1 MFETAYIGWDF
12 HVWAVAI
19 TATLIGGVIRGFTGF
34 GFALILIS
42 ALLFVADP
50 ITIVP
55 LTLILDLLA
64 GLSLFARTFR
74 HVHWTGIQYLL
85 VGSAIGVPAGFACL
99 LLVAPEPMKIA
110 IYFGILASVLLIAKG
125 FRAQIGA
132 RQWHAGR
139 DRCGCRFISGSW
151 PPSCVM
157 SGAAGV
163 PGPPVIL
170 LYLSSPL
177 PVSTT
182 RATAIAFFIFVD
194 IFALGLAAYN
204 DLISV
209 DILLRCGVLFPLMAV
224 GTSAG
229 HWLYGLA
236 RPETVKRAAI
246 ILLGL
251 LAIVGIGKVLAG

>member
-74 HVHWTGIQYLL
+74 HVHWTGIQHLL
-85 VGSAIGVPAGFACL
+85 IGSAIGVPAGFACL
-99 LLVAPEPMKIA
+99 LLIAPEPMKIA
-110 IYFGILASVLLIAKG
+110 IYFGILASVLLIARG
-125 FRAQIGA
+125 FKRKSVPGNGML
-132 RQWHAGR
+132 AGT
-139 DRCGCRFISGSW
+139 GVVAG
-151 PPSCVM
+151 VM

>member
-1 MFETAYIGWDF
+1 MFETAYIGWDL

-50 ITIVP
+50 VAIVP

-74 HVHWTGIQYLL
+74 HVHWIGIQHLL
-85 VGSAIGVPAGFACL
+85 IGSAIGVPAGFACL

-110 IYFGILASVLLIAKG
+110 IYCGILASVLLIAKG
-125 FRAQIGA
+125 FKRRSVPGNSML
-132 RQWHAGR
+132 AGT
-139 DRCGCRFISGSW
+139 GVAAGF
-151 PPSCVM
+151 M

-177 PVSTT
+177 PVSTA

-204 DLISV
+204 DLISG
-209 DILLRCGVLFPLMAV
+209 DILLRCAVLFPLMAV
-224 GTSAG
+224 GTSTG

-236 RPETVKRAAI
+236 QPETVKRAAI

-251 LAIVGIGKVLAG
+251 LAIVGIGKVLVV